1 MCPQIQTYLHVYRH
15 KMCLQTLDMG
25 WRRQV
30 SFAEYS
36 LFYRALLQKG
46 PIILR
51 SLRIVDIRYGVT
63 NVDVSSDTDIFQC
76 LQTNVDVGWLRSV
89 GSIKLQVS
97 FAEFSLS
104 ITYRHVSCL
113 QTNVDVSSNDM
124 SINIRQKICLQTYRY
139 A

>member
-25 WRRQV
+25 WLRYG